1 MYILTILNQTH
12 QFTARKPK
20 FLKPLMINL
29 NNMLWAFSNPL
40 LRELYGMKKHYIV
53 PFILKIS
60 VKKFHKWPA

>member
-29 NNMLWAFSNPL
+29 NNIGL
-40 LRELYGMKKHYIV
+40 LKSPFKRALLNEKALHSAIYIENFCEEV
-53 PFILKIS
+53 S
-60 VKKFHKWPA
+60 